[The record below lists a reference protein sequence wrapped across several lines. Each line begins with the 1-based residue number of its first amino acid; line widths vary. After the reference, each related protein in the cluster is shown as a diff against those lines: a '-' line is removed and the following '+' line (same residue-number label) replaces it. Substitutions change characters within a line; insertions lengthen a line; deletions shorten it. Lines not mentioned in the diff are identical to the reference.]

1 MLLLL
6 LSNGVDPFLCDTC
19 TCLCRFRETVKVD
32 SAAAHMAP
40 LNVIVTKKNFL
51 PAVCFQKQPR
61 LTSSYVY
68 FARKPIKSE
77 MTHDAS

>member
-6 LSNGVDPFLCDTC
+6 SISVDPLLCDTY

-32 SAAAHMAP
+32 SATAQIAP
-40 LNVIVTKKNFL
+40 HNVIVTKKNFL
-51 PAVCFQKQPR
+51 PVVRFQKKPR
-61 LTSSYVY
+61 LTSSHVD
-68 FARKPIKSE
+68 FARRPIKSE